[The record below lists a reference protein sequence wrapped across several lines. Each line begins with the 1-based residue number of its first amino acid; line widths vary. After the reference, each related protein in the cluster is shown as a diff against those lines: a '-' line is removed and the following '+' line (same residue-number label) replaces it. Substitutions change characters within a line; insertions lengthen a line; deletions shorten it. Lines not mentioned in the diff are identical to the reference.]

1 MFFKKIII
9 WHKLFDSIDAINAQV
24 AVGKVTTINV
34 GRKKICLART
44 ADGFFAVN
52 DKCPHNGASLGNGYC
67 TAEGSVVC
75 PVHRYHFD
83 LRTGRA
89 KSGLGDFVQTYPIE
103 VRNDGVYIGFE
114 QLVWNW
120 LKK

>member
-1 MFFKKIII
+1 MFFKKITN

-24 AVGKVTTINV
+24 AVGKVATINV
-34 GRKKICLART
+34 GRKKICLAHT

-103 VRNDGVYIGFE
+103 VRDDGVYIGFE